1 MSLVSSGQIT
11 IVDNND
17 AKQLVATLSSSA
29 GVQQIYSAGNL
40 NTFLP
45 DFYTYNTNVGTV
57 ITASVY
63 RSDLSAATE
72 ICGTLTNRKFTI
84 GVGGSTI
91 FTSTTTA
98 LFGNST
104 GTAISTPFTAT
115 HTSGS
120 QSTLAIKG
128 NLLSTSGQ
136 FIVGFEGDYTD
147 PTTGLVTHVLTSISF
162 STIVTGTDA
171 NYVLFRGANV
181 IEGAVGTTKNYTAL
195 AADFYRG
202 ASGLDNTNLVYK
214 WYETVS
220 GAFAQIST
228 STTGYASKYGLKTV
242 ANPNLPSAIISDLG
256 VNVPTS
262 GNSNAYNTLVL
273 SEKAVLNSNTYKV
286 EIFDTVTSGTTTPIA
301 IGYITVNDVSDMY
314 RVSILSTTGDKLA
327 NGVGSTTLTP
337 YVTYGDVTMSSNS
350 ATGYGA
356 WKFIWQLTNKS
367 GKRAAF
373 IDTSRTA
380 YAAGRSITANTTG
393 ISASFTYGGT
403 AITFIAGDIIK
414 IVTSAGLDYYYEVAS
429 STINTV
435 TIRTPIANTWLN
447 YTDYPAPTLGNDPLL
462 TNGKF
467 YACNTPAQ
475 SASISG
481 TVTALATTTTV
492 TGITAANLA
501 LIAANMNIVKVSGA
515 GAFGTVTKVDSVDT
529 VNLLINI
536 TSTTANTAGAIV
548 FTVAAPVGSFLTT
561 GTTGITVTGDD
572 IDAKGIITVE
582 ANRP

>member
-1 MSLVSSGQIT
+1 MGLVSSGQIT
-11 IVDNND
+11 IIDNND
-17 AKQLVATLSSSA
+17 AKQLIASLSSSA
-29 GVQQIYSAGNL
+29 GTQQIYTTGNL

-45 DFYTYNTNVGTV
+45 DFYTYNTNTGTV

-63 RSDLSAATE
+63 RSDVSGATE
-72 ICGTLTNRKFTI
+72 ICGTLTDRKFTI

-91 FTSTTTA
+91 LTATTSTK
-98 LFGNST
+98 FGDST
-104 GTAISTPFTAT
+104 GVAISTPFTAT
-115 HTSGS
+115 HNAGV
-120 QSTLAIKG
+120 QSTLTIKG

-147 PTTGLVTHVLTSISF
+147 PSTGLITHVLTSISF

-171 NYVLFRGANV
+171 NYVMFRGTNV

-195 AADFYRG
+195 SADFYRG
-202 ASGLDNTNLVYK
+202 ASGLDTTNLVYK

-220 GAFAQIST
+220 GALVQIST
-228 STTGYASKYGLKTV
+228 STTGYANKYGFKSV
-242 ANPNLPSAIISDLG
+242 ANPTLPTAIISDLG
-256 VNVPTS
+256 VNVPAS
-262 GNSNAYNTLVL
+262 GANNAFNTMVL
-273 SEKAVLNSNTYKV
+273 SEQAVLNNNTYKCEV
-286 EIFDTVTSGTTTPIA
+286 FDTVTSGTTTPIA
-301 IGYITVNDVSDMY
+301 VGYITVNDVSDMY
-314 RVSILSTTGDKLA
+314 RVSVLSSTGDKLA
-327 NGVGSTTLTP
+327 NGIGSTTLTP
-337 YVTYGDVTMSSNS
+337 YVTYGGVTMSSNS

-356 WKFIWQLTNKS
+356 WKFIWYFTNKS

-380 YAAGRSITANTTG
+380 YAAGRTISANTTG
-393 ISASFTYGGT
+393 ISATITYSGT
-403 AITFIAGDIIK
+403 AIVFVTGDIIK

-429 STINTV
+429 STGNTV

-447 YTDYPAPTLGNDPLL
+447 YTNYPAPTISNDPLL
-462 TNGKF
+462 TAGKF

-481 TVTALATTTTV
+481 TVTASTTTTTV
-492 TGITAANLA
+492 TGISAANLA
-501 LIAANMNIVKVSGA
+501 LIAANMNIVKVSGT

-536 TSTTANTAGAIV
+536 TSTTTNTLGAIV
-548 FTVAAPVGSFLTT
+548 FTVAAPVGSFITT
-561 GTTGITVTGDD
+561 GVTGITVTGDD